1 MHKCSDLLEFPFCTA
16 HQSRPYIF
24 NRPILIAW
32 DKLWSLLPSNIH
44 NIHHLCHLFTWI
56 QTLFSF
62 PCFFVFMYLQSFVV
76 FRARETNFV
85 TNIEETGGIEIVL
98 IPWDNSSFRILY
110 LGQPWFA
117 YRLLRADNIIRTF
130 SFYWTEV
137 SAFSNWSLE
146 SFWVW
151 RLEDVDLLS
160 SRVA

>member
-1 MHKCSDLLEFPFCTA
+1 MHKFSNLLEFPFCTA
-16 HQSRPYIF
+16 HQSRSYIF
-24 NRPILIAW
+24 NRPVLIAW

-44 NIHHLCHLFTWI
+44 RLLCHLFTWI
-56 QTLFSF
+56 QTFSSV
-62 PCFFVFMYLQSFVV
+62 PCFFFVFMYIQSVV
-76 FRARETNFV
+76 FRARETNFG
-85 TNIEETGGIEIVL
+85 TNTEEMGSVETVL
-98 IPWDNSSFRILY
+98 IPWDNSSFRIQY
-110 LGQPWFA
+110 LGQPWLA

-137 SAFSNWSLE
+137 FAFSNWSLE